1 MEDIKLIDVWL
12 DTAEL
17 GCTKTDGR
25 TKYDFSNFMFPS
37 NFAFKSFRRELEL
50 QKAKYDQVNLE
61 ILINK
66 LNNSYDPNNPEK
78 REEKKKIL

>member
-1 MEDIKLIDVWL
+1 MIDDWL
-12 DTAEL
+12 DTAQL
-17 GCTKTDGR
+17 ACAKTDGR

-37 NFAFKSFRRELEL
+37 KFTLKIFRYELAL

-66 LNNSYDPNNPEK
+66 LNNSYNPNNPEK
-78 REEKKKIL
+78 IEEKK